1 MRRAQS
7 LQGIPGYVPTQA
19 QIDVP
24 SPPNT
29 APGDCENFDMLS
41 SQESEIESC
50 TFDGFMRTST
60 FSNGESQT
68 NSNGNN
74 NNNNNTNDD
83 SQLRPSSSESS
94 SFPSPETASMPS
106 AGSNREQQSTNTKN
120 KVPITPGP
128 NLKKP
133 TATTSTSRSSPAK
146 TWLSPKPASIDSLK
160 LDSRVQASI
169 AETGVT
175 IEEIA
180 SYISGPD
187 PEDGQYVC
195 LYNDC
200 KKRFGRKEN
209 IKSHVQT
216 HLGDRQ
222 YKCDLCKKCFVRGH
236 DLKRHAKIHTG
247 DKPYE
252 CACGNVFA
260 RHDALTRHRQRG
272 MCIGGYKGVVRK
284 PNKRGRP
291 RKNDRSDMEQR
302 LEKAARTRQKVV
314 AKPPS
319 SSLSSSESGSESRS
333 SSPPTTSS
341 SPESTIHFQVS
352 SPSPVPSSGCDN
364 AATNDSSSSS
374 NNNFCMPSD
383 IFSMTPPASPGYSTG
398 NNSDSKKHLAS
409 STHSEQRP
417 FTPCTDSG
425 SDFKTELDQMRQD
438 NLSTLL
444 PPLGGEDATNYLNL
458 DISTTATTSSSL
470 SSLDSSLSTPQTI
483 PTLMDS
489 TPATSELDLMI
500 PQDHDSRLPDFG
512 TTDPSSSFAD
522 FGATPSF
529 MDEFFKGNR
538 NGSSLGGTS
547 ELFLEYGDE
556 PSGGSFIL

>member
-1 MRRAQS
+1 M
-7 LQGIPGYVPTQA
+7 
-19 QIDVP
+19 
-24 SPPNT
+24 
-29 APGDCENFDMLS
+29 
-41 SQESEIESC
+41 
-50 TFDGFMRTST
+50 
-60 FSNGESQT
+60 
-68 NSNGNN
+68 
-74 NNNNNTNDD
+74 
-83 SQLRPSSSESS
+83 
-94 SFPSPETASMPS
+94 
-106 AGSNREQQSTNTKN
+106 
-120 KVPITPGP
+120 
-128 NLKKP
+128 
-133 TATTSTSRSSPAK
+133 AK

-200 KKRFGRKEN
+200 RKRFGRKEN

-291 RKNDRSDMEQR
+291 RKNDRPDMEQR
-302 LEKAARTRQKVV
+302 LEKAARARQKVL
-314 AKPPS
+314 AKAPS
-319 SSLSSSESGSESRS
+319 SSLSDSGNESRS

-352 SPSPVPSSGCDN
+352 SPTPVPNSGCDN
-364 AATNDSSSSS
+364 AATNGSSSSNN

-383 IFSMTPPASPGYSTG
+383 VFSMTPPASPGYSTG
-398 NNSDSKKHLAS
+398 NNNDSKYLS
-409 STHSEQRP
+409 SSSHSEQRP

-425 SDFKTELDQMRQD
+425 SDIKTDPEQMRQG
-438 NLSTLL
+438 NFSTLL
-444 PPLGGEDATNYLNL
+444 VPFSGDDTANYLNL
-458 DISTTATTSSSL
+458 DMPTTNIP
-470 SSLDSSLSTPQTI
+470 SLDSSLSTSQTV

-489 TPATSELDLMI
+489 TTATSDLDLMMS
-500 PQDHDSRLPDFG
+500 QDHSHGLPDFG
-512 TTDPSSSFAD
+512 ATDSSSNFSD
-522 FGATPSF
+522 FGASSNF
-529 MDEFFKGNR
+529 MDEFFKGSR
-538 NGSSLGGTS
+538 NSSSLGASS

-556 PSGGSFIL
+556 SSCGSFVL